1 MAGSNE
7 PEEVMNGP
15 GPSPGLGLLSW
26 DDAVLCLDWRRDLFV
41 RTRVCLLM
49 EGSHKLFPNCFLMN
63 GVELTNQRI
72 SLPVSANKWSEL
84 SSSIKTESNT
94 PWCIDTDCRII
105 YLCLLL
111 VFIRVLARRD
121 SWNILPVKKLK
132 TICFVICYTR
142 HQICWNL
149 KMGVYLVS

>member
-1 MAGSNE
+1 MNQRRWWMA
-7 PEEVMNGP
+7 PITGP
-15 GPSPGLGLLSW
+15 GSRSRQTW
-26 DDAVLCLDWRRDLFV
+26 DAGLCLDWRRDLFV
-41 RTRVCLLM
+41 RTRVCLLTLM
-49 EGSHKLFPNCFLMN
+49 EGSHKLCPNCFLMN

-111 VFIRVLARRD
+111 VFIRFLARRD

-132 TICFVICYTR
+132 TICFVICYSR

-149 KMGVYLVS
+149 KLGVYLVS